1 MPDKHVKTRDN
12 NGMWK
17 QGQSGNPKGRPK
29 KNLCIP
35 DILKEIG
42 QEKGTDG
49 TTNLEMIMR
58 VVFKKALKGEMKA
71 IEYIS
76 ERLEGRPHTKDS
88 KEMWTRPFD
97 RIEFEG
103 I

>member
-1 MPDKHVKTRDN
+1 MPDKQEITRDSI
-12 NGMWK
+12 GRWEK
-17 QGQSGNPKGRPK
+17 GQSGNPNGRPK

-35 DILKEIG
+35 DILREIG
-42 QEKGTDG
+42 EEQGTDG

-76 ERLEGRPHTKDS
+76 ERLEGRPHTKDR
-88 KEMWTRPFD
+88 KEAWTRPFD

>member
-1 MPDKHVKTRDN
+1 
-12 NGMWK
+12 
-17 QGQSGNPKGRPK
+17 
-29 KNLCIP
+29 
-35 DILKEIG
+35 
-42 QEKGTDG
+42 
-49 TTNLEMIMR
+49 
-58 VVFKKALKGEMKA
+58 MKA